1 MAKDHASR
9 KAIMIKNYSCSRAT
23 FYINYYS

>member
-1 MAKDHASR
+1 MAEDHASR